1 VSDPR
6 ALTTTR
12 RVFGSL
18 AASALWAW
26 NAAPGHAQTGDLHE
40 PQPFSFERL
49 IERARMEA
57 EAPFVPPPDLP
68 PAISQ
73 LTYEDLVRIRFRPE
87 RAIWAGSDGY
97 RLQFVHLGAYLRAPV
112 RVFTVQ
118 DGVAQEVLYD
128 PAMFDFGGVEL
139 EPQPPESG
147 FAGLR
152 VHYPLD
158 GPDDPEP
165 LLVFLG
171 ASYFRARARGARYG
185 LAARGLALETGL
197 GRPEEFPR
205 FSSFWIERAETP
217 ADPLTINALLESPSV
232 VGAYRFVVSVRDA
245 TLMDTDASL
254 FFRSDVQQV
263 GIAPL
268 TSMYY
273 FGTNDRAGV
282 DDWRPAVH
290 DSAVLSA
297 WRGSGELL
305 ARPLVNPSELRLSVF
320 ADDNPRGFGLLQRDR
335 DFHAYRDLAAR
346 YELRPNLWVQPKG
359 QWGAGSIRLIE
370 IPTPD
375 ETNDNIVA
383 FWTPEAPVSAGRELR
398 TAYTLRWSLDEPI
411 STGLAPVRGTFIG
424 AGGGPQADGRDSAV
438 RRVVI
443 DFGPFDVEGVPADV
457 WPELVI
463 ECNNGTCAS
472 AVLER
477 NELTGGWRAVL
488 DVRPEGSD
496 AVELRSLL
504 TYAGRSVS
512 ETWLYRLDRS

>member
-1 VSDPR
+1 MTDP
-6 ALTTTR
+6 A
-12 RVFGSL
+12 
-18 AASALWAW
+18 
-26 NAAPGHAQTGDLHE
+26 E

-49 IERARMEA
+49 VERARMEA
-57 EAPFVPPPDLP
+57 AEPYVPPSELP
-68 PAISQ
+68 SAVARLSF
-73 LTYEDLVRIRFRPE
+73 EDLVRIRFRPE
-87 RAIWAGSDGY
+87 RAIWADADGY
-97 RLQFVHLGAYLRAPV
+97 RLQLVHLGGYLQAPV
-112 RVFTVQ
+112 RLFTVQ
-118 DGVAQEVLYD
+118 DGLAREVLYD
-128 PAMFDFGGVEL
+128 PEMFDFGGVEL
-139 EPQPPESG
+139 EPQSPQLG

-158 GPDDPEP
+158 GPEDPEP
-165 LLVFLG
+165 LVIFLG

-205 FSSFWIERAETP
+205 FSSFWIERPASP
-217 ADPLTINALLESPSV
+217 ADPLTIHALLESPSV

-273 FGTNDRAGV
+273 FGANDRLGV
-282 DDWRPAVH
+282 DDWRPAAH
-290 DSAVLSA
+290 DSALLSA
-297 WRGSGELL
+297 WRGSGELIT
-305 ARPLVNPSELRLSVF
+305 RPLVNPSELRLSVF
-320 ADDNPRGFGLLQRDR
+320 VDENPRGFGLLQRDR
-335 DFHAYRDLAAR
+335 DFQAYRDLAAR

-359 QWGAGSIRLIE
+359 QWGAGSVRLIE
-370 IPTPD
+370 IPTPN

-424 AGGGPQADGRDSAV
+424 AGGGPPADGGDGSV
-438 RRVVI
+438 RRIVI
-443 DFGPFDVEGVPADV
+443 DFGAFDVEGVPADA
-457 WPELVI
+457 WPELVM
-463 ECNNGTCAS
+463 ECHNGTCAS
-472 AVLER
+472 AMLER
-477 NELTGGWRAVL
+477 NELTGGWRVVL
-488 DVRPEGSD
+488 DARPEGRD
-496 AVELRSLL
+496 AVELRGLL
-504 TYAGRSVS
+504 AYQGRAVS